1 MQPDIMTE
9 HILSDKTSCSVR
21 ALLIGERIH
30 LKRME
35 AGSSLALTPLT
46 VAVDGGGVA
55 VLFRYGAVVL
65 FGVGDAEQAAFLS
78 RLEPQVKNAYAV
90 PVIEEMELQVDSR
103 KPAEIKG
110 SVIYIVAGT
119 VERLQVI
126 ADILAKSAVLT
137 LYESKIA
144 RSFDQIEPVAAT
156 LMRNGQIGGRSKEL
170 VRHIGATL
178 LSEHMMV
185 GRVAIAEKPEV
196 LWENSALEG
205 LFIRLEDEFEI
216 KERHAALERKLNLI
230 ARSAE
235 TLVDLLHNRHSTRLE
250 WYVIALIGLE
260 ILLSLYELFLR

>member
-1 MQPDIMTE
+1 MTE
-9 HILSDKTSCSVR
+9 QLLPDQSSCRVR
-21 ALLIGERIH
+21 AMLIGERLS
-30 LKRME
+30 LKNME

-65 FGVGDAEQAAFLS
+65 FGVDDASQAAFLA
-78 RLEPQVKNAYAV
+78 RLHAQIKNPYSV
-90 PVIEEMELQVDSR
+90 PVVEELDLQVDAR

-110 SVIYIVAGT
+110 TTIFILAGT

-126 ADILAKSAVLT
+126 ADVLAKSTVLT

-144 RSFDQIEPVAAT
+144 ASFDQIEPLAAA
-156 LMRNGQIGGRSKEL
+156 LKRNGQIGGRSKEL
-170 VRHIGATL
+170 VRHIGTML
-178 LSEHMMV
+178 LSEHTMV
-185 GRVAIAEKPEV
+185 GRVAIVEKPEV
-196 LWENSALEG
+196 LWENATLEG

-230 ARSAE
+230 TRSAE
-235 TLVDLLHNRHSTRLE
+235 TLLDLLHNRHSTRLE

-260 ILLSLYELFLR
+260 ILLSLYDLFLR

>member
-1 MQPDIMTE
+1 MTE
-9 HILSDKTSCSVR
+9 QLFPDQSQCRVR
-21 ALLIGERIH
+21 AMLIGERLS
-30 LKRME
+30 LKSME

-46 VAVDGGGVA
+46 VAVDCGGIA

-65 FGVGDAEQAAFLS
+65 FGVDDASQAAFLAG
-78 RLEPQVKNAYAV
+78 LNAQLKNAYAV
-90 PVIEEMELQVDSR
+90 PVVEELDVQVDAR

-110 SVIYIVAGT
+110 TTISIVAGT

-126 ADILAKSAVLT
+126 ADILAKSTVLT

-144 RSFDQIEPVAAT
+144 GSFDQIEPLAAA
-156 LMRNGQIGGRSKEL
+156 LKRDGQIGGRSKEL

-185 GRVAIAEKPEV
+185 GRVAIVEKPEV
-196 LWENSALEG
+196 LWENAALEG

-230 ARSAE
+230 TRSAE
-235 TLVDLLHNRHSTRLE
+235 TLLDLLHNRHSTRLE

-260 ILLSLYELFLR
+260 ILLSLYDLFLR